1 MAHTIAV
8 LPHKDLRNA
17 LFSEEAW
24 KELETLGRIT
34 YEPDADRPP
43 DDSRV
48 RALLQDATI
57 CITSWGSPNLGE
69 SAMENASA
77 LQLVAHAAGSVKPI
91 VSSVL
96 WKRGVRVTSAA
107 AAIALGVAETT
118 LGWII
123 IAAKRGIL
131 ASQVTRAGGWLKD
144 MAFPPGDLP
153 GKVIGIVGASH
164 VGRNVIRLLKPFPVT
179 VMVYDPYFSD
189 DDATALGVV
198 KSELDDLMVRSDIV
212 SLHAPKTEETHHMI
226 NARNLAL
233 LRAGATL
240 INTARG
246 ALIDEAAFVEH
257 LRKDTTWAI
266 LDVTDPEPPPP
277 EHPFRSLPNVVLTP
291 HFAGTVESGRSR
303 IGDCVLE
310 EIKRFIA
317 GEQLRYE
324 VREEMLPRIG

>member
-1 MAHTIAV
+1 
-8 LPHKDLRNA
+8 
-17 LFSEEAW
+17 
-24 KELETLGRIT
+24 
-34 YEPDADRPP
+34 
-43 DDSRV
+43 
-48 RALLQDATI
+48 
-57 CITSWGSPNLGE
+57 
-69 SAMENASA
+69 
-77 LQLVAHAAGSVKPI
+77 
-91 VSSVL
+91 
-96 WKRGVRVTSAA
+96 
-107 AAIALGVAETT
+107 
-118 LGWII
+118 
-123 IAAKRGIL
+123 
-131 ASQVTRAGGWLKD
+131 
-144 MAFPPGDLP
+144 
-153 GKVIGIVGASH
+153 
-164 VGRNVIRLLKPFPVT
+164 
-179 VMVYDPYFSD
+179 VYDPYLSD

-257 LRKDTTWAI
+257 LRKGTTWAI